1 MANVPIRQMFA
12 VCGMTN
18 GPVIR
23 IPGQPAINP
32 AAKFVESLGIDD
44 PVQLLNFTVDDVLDM
59 VKAHNRESRKAS
71 PCEMGKFM
79 KWATMK
85 HRETR
90 KVGTKFL

>member
-59 VKAHNRESRKAS
+59 VKAHNRESIDG
-71 PCEMGKFM
+71 CGKEHYRIP
-79 KWATMK
+79 ATCIS
-85 HRETR
+85 RPPA
-90 KVGTKFL
+90 